1 MRERQ
6 QIDTSAIGH
15 SSPAVPAVDWRA
27 VGKRYFNL
35 SLYYRHTF
43 GGETWKISVDG
54 GFHCPNAD
62 GTISRFGCTFC
73 NIASFSPSRRYD
85 QPTSIA
91 EQIRNS
97 IENFKKRRAL
107 DRFIAYFQPGTNTYA
122 PLPVLKAMFSE
133 AVTVPGVVGLAIG
146 TRPDCLP
153 PDVLDFLAELSEKTW
168 VSVEIGLQSAHDA
181 TLRRINRGHTFE
193 DFCQAVWACAARN
206 LRVCAHV
213 MFGLPGETAEMM
225 LGTICALRDLPI
237 HAVKIHNLYVARDT
251 ALARIYE
258 AGMYRPLEQD
268 EYAELVVAALERISP
283 AIVIERLTAETS
295 DAYLIAPEWC
305 RDKSGTLQRI
315 QRLLEERDTYQGK
328 LWDRM
333 PEYAPIA
340 TRESE
345 MGRNV

>member
-6 QIDTSAIGH
+6 QIGMSVVRQ
-15 SSPAVPAVDWRA
+15 PVRPVPEVDWRA
-27 VGKRYFNL
+27 LGKRYFNL

-85 QPTSIA
+85 QPASVA
-91 EQIRNS
+91 EQIRRA
-97 IENFKKRRAL
+97 IDNFKKRRSI

-153 PDVLDFLAELSEKTW
+153 PEVLDFLAELSQKIW
-168 VSVEIGLQSAHDA
+168 LSVEIGLQSAHDA

-193 DFCQAVWACAARN
+193 DFRQAVWACAARN
-206 LRVCAHV
+206 LRVCAHI
-213 MFGLPGETAEMM
+213 MFGLPGETPEMM
-225 LGTICALRDLPI
+225 LGTIAALADLPI

-251 ALARIYE
+251 ALAKIYA
-258 AGMYRPLEQD
+258 AGMYRPLEQH
-268 EYAELVVAALERISP
+268 EYAELVVTALERLSP
-283 AIVIERLTAETS
+283 AIVMERLTAETS
-295 DAYLIAPEWC
+295 DEYLIAPDWC
-305 RDKSGTLQRI
+305 RDKSGTLRRI
-315 QRLLEERDTYQGK
+315 QQLLDERDTYQGK
-328 LWDRM
+328 LWEQTAGNVAAASRD
-333 PEYAPIA
+333 
-340 TRESE
+340 SE
-345 MGRNV
+345 TGRSV